1 MSGKEIQSEIIPVRP
16 GEKYHETLI
25 NNDEIRNTF
34 EDNKDYVILQDHL
47 QERIEQ
53 IDKLRKTELKD
64 QYSSDKVEL
73 LEVKEIEQILL
84 NEKISL
90 I

>member
-1 MSGKEIQSEIIPVRP
+1 
-16 GEKYHETLI
+16 
-25 NNDEIRNTF
+25 
-34 EDNKDYVILQDHL
+34 LQDHL

-73 LEVKEIEQILL
+73 LEVKEIEQILV